1 MRILFANDGF
11 ADAGGVHSYLLSV
24 MTGLCERGHD
34 LAYLH
39 GGISA
44 PHGLGPALKTVPCF
58 GTADTA
64 LEKAVSDVRAWG
76 PQVIFSHNM
85 GFLDVEQRLL
95 DEWPVVKLMHGYFG
109 TCIGG
114 QKMFALPRCRPCSRR
129 FGAAC
134 LALYLP
140 RRCGEFSPRR
150 MLSQYLWAR
159 RQNGLFNRY
168 AAVVVASEHMKR
180 EYVRN
185 GMKSEAVHVNP
196 LFPTE
201 MPGDGETE
209 PGSNSCDSVLFL
221 GRMTKLKGGDF
232 LIHAVA
238 QASQR
243 LGQTIRLT
251 MAGDGPRRP
260 HWEKLA
266 VRQKVS
272 AVFPG
277 WVTVPERRR
286 LLSSA
291 SLLAMPSI
299 WPEPFG
305 LAGLEAASFGL
316 PSIAFDVGGIR
327 QWLTDGCNGW
337 LVPGNPPTVVALAD
351 GLVRAFSQPDQLFAM
366 RKGARQTARRM
377 SLAAHLDR
385 LETILGAA
393 CGLSYQAV

>member
-11 ADAGGVHSYLLSV
+11 ADAGGVHSYLVSV
-24 MTGLCERGHD
+24 MTGLRGRQHD

-39 GGISA
+39 GGSRTNG
-44 PHGLGPALKTVPCF
+44 GLCPALETVPCF
-58 GTADTA
+58 GAADTD
-64 LEKAVSDVRAWG
+64 LEKALSDVRAWG
-76 PQVIFSHNM
+76 PQLVFSHNM
-85 GFLDVEQRLL
+85 GFLEVEGRLL
-95 DEWPVVKLMHGYFG
+95 GEWPVVKLLHGYFG

-114 QKMFALPRCRPCSRR
+114 QKMFALPACRPCSRR

-140 RRCGEFSPRR
+140 RRCGEFSPVK
-150 MLSQYLWAR
+150 MVSQYLWAR
-159 RQNGLFNRY
+159 RQKALFGRY

-185 GMKSEAVHVNP
+185 GLDAATVHVNP
-196 LFPTE
+196 LFPADLPAD
-201 MPGDGETE
+201 PGPGPPSKAGER
-209 PGSNSCDSVLFL
+209 VLFL

-232 LIHAVA
+232 LIRAVA

-243 LGQTIRLT
+243 LGRTIHLV
-251 MAGDGPRRP
+251 MAGDGPQRSA
-260 HWEKLA
+260 WKELA

-272 AVFPG
+272 AEFAG
-277 WVTVPERRR
+277 WVAGPKRQR

-291 SLLAMPSI
+291 GLLAVPSI

-316 PSIAFDVGGIR
+316 PAIAFDVGGIA

-337 LVPGNPPTVVALAD
+337 LVPGNPPTVRALAD
-351 GLVRAFSQPDQLFAM
+351 GLVRALGRPDRLFAM
-366 RKGARQTARRM
+366 REGARQTAQRM
-377 SLAAHLDR
+377 SLEAHLDR

-393 CGLSYQAV
+393 CGHKN